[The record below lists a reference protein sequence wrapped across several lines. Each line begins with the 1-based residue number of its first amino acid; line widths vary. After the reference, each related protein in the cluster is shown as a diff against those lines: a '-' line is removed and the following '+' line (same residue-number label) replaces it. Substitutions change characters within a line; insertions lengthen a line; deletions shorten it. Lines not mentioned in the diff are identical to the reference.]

1 MSVYR
6 LVSKKQSYIKSVVV
20 RLSTDK
26 PVRKTSYQVK
36 GVLMKEFSDN
46 PIIPFINGSYRN
58 NYLYPRV
65 QVKILN
71 EQIYLI
77 GIKEG
82 VEPIESIAEKLDIMN
97 FGNITFKVEDVVTE
111 VSDDGLGSTD
121 KTIQYKFLTSWIALN
136 QINLK
141 RYKALTDK
149 DRLIL
154 LRRLLSQNIAFVGK
168 EVGLALEER
177 IFVDLNL
184 ESLQANLMDEGKMG
198 CFNGEFRTN
207 FILPNFI
214 GLGNGIT
221 KGYGVLF
228 SQFNATG
235 FYSEETELT
244 NSQSDNQEAVGELP
258 EGWEDEA
265 IDPNDIQRS
274 KRLKKTD
281 KEQEAKDPNFNTAKY
296 HSKTH

>member
-36 GVLMKEFSDN
+36 GVLMKEFPDN

-184 ESLQANLMDEGKMG
+184 ESLQVNLMDEGKTG

-214 GLGNGIT
+214 GVGNGIT
-221 KGYGVLF
+221 KGYGVRF
-228 SQFNATG
+228 SQFNSAD
-235 FYSEETELT
+235 FSSEETELT

-265 IDPNDIQRS
+265 IDPNDIPHS
-274 KRLKKTD
+274 KRLKNTE
-281 KEQEAKDPNFNTAKY
+281 KEQESNDPNFNTAKY

>member
-1 MSVYR
+1 
-6 LVSKKQSYIKSVVV
+6 VSKDQSYIKSVVA

-36 GVLMKEFSDN
+36 GVLMREFPDD
-46 PIIPFINGSYRN
+46 PIVPFINGSYRN
-58 NYLYPRV
+58 DFLYPRV

-71 EQIYLI
+71 EQIYFI
-77 GIKEG
+77 GVKEG
-82 VEPIESIAEKLDIMN
+82 VESIESMVEKLDIMN
-97 FGNITFKVEDVVTE
+97 FGNITFKVESVDTE
-111 VSDDGLGSTD
+111 VCDDGLGSTD
-121 KTIQYKFLTSWIALN
+121 KTIQYKFLTPWIALN

-168 EVGLALEER
+168 EVGLTLEKR
-177 IFVDLNL
+177 IFVDLSL

-198 CFNGEFRTN
+198 SFDGKFRTN

-228 SQFNATG
+228 SQFNPID
-235 FYSEETELT
+235 FSLEELELA
-244 NSQSDNQEAVGELP
+244 NNQSDDHEPVGELP

-265 IDPNDIQRS
+265 IDPNDIPQS
-274 KRLKKTD
+274 KRLKNSEKGKGT
-281 KEQEAKDPNFNTAKY
+281 KEPNFNTSKY

>member
-6 LVSKKQSYIKSVVV
+6 LVSKNQSYIKSVVV

-36 GVLMKEFSDN
+36 GVLMKEFPDN

-111 VSDDGLGSTD
+111 IRDDGLGSTD

-228 SQFNATG
+228 SQFNSAD
-235 FYSEETELT
+235 FSSEETELT

-265 IDPNDIQRS
+265 IDPNDIPRS
-274 KRLKKTD
+274 KRLKNTK
-281 KEQEAKDPNFNTAKY
+281 KEQEVNDPNFNTTKY